1 MTLQEAWYKIIGIDN
16 SERMSSSQI
25 FSILCDYGV
34 FTTFPKLRIAV
45 KTSLN
50 YGLWDLVYSKNTNV
64 QISQLRSKLE
74 NDGFANGVI
83 DDIIE
88 SINFNSI
95 KRPDSKIPGSKPYR
109 NNFADDFNQRDK
121 QTISPLSIKLVNSC
135 DEGITALSS
144 KDGSYNYELNTKIV
158 IVPSLNSNYSIVF
171 NQLQFSDEKEDEF
184 LSCFEWEKRYWLKYN
199 ISFINQ
205 NNRQFQLC
213 DCIDICIFVLCNGGR
228 VHSKRR
234 ITSLSIKDKYATSS
248 GIFALDLDLPLTEIE
263 SIIIMPELEGSTY
276 FPPQTSTTPPLTI
289 SMEDNVLKFIPI
301 KCAIEYDT
309 TSLSGLG
316 KDMELLDMSIWGY
329 NTTLSVSCF
338 VNEINNQMR
347 KFFSDVRLTLALFDE
362 KGTLLEAP
370 WFFIEKSGFL
380 YFNYFELGINIDSIK
395 KIVISQSN

>member
-1 MTLQEAWYKIIGIDN
+1 MTLQEAWYNIIGMDN

-45 KTSLN
+45 KTALN
-50 YGLWDLVYSKNTNV
+50 YGLWDLVFSKNTNV
-64 QISQLRSKLE
+64 QISQLRSRLE

-88 SINFNSI
+88 SINFDSAI
-95 KRPDSKIPGSKPYR
+95 KSDSKTKVIESNGSNLAKGV
-109 NNFADDFNQRDK
+109 NKRDK
-121 QTISPLSIKLVNSC
+121 QIIAFPSIKLVKSK
-135 DEGITALSS
+135 DVGVTTLSS
-144 KDGSYNYELNTKIV
+144 IDSLDNELNRKI
-158 IVPSLNSNYSIVF
+158 IIPSLNSDYNIIF
-171 NQLQFSDEKEDEF
+171 NQLQFSNEKGDDF

-248 GIFALDLDLPLTEIE
+248 GIFALDLDLTLNEIE
-263 SIIIMPELEGSTY
+263 SIIIIPELEGSTY
-276 FPPQTSTTPPLTI
+276 FPPKTSTTPPLTI
-289 SMEDNVLKFIPI
+289 SMESKVLKFIPI
-301 KCAIEYDT
+301 KCTIEYDT

-316 KDMELLDMSIWGY
+316 KDIELLDMSIWGY
-329 NTTLSVSCF
+329 NTTLSVSFF
-338 VNEINNQMR
+338 VNEKNNQMR
-347 KFFSDVRLTLALFDE
+347 KFLSDIRLTLALFDE

-380 YFNYFELGINIDSIK
+380 YFNYFELGINIESIK